1 MERDEG
7 MRDEVFCP
15 RDTSLEREGTHK
27 KPRIGQGFGI
37 EGLKFAVGLF
47 HETFHL
53 CRRRHGSLGHRGGGR
68 GFFLRSRFFLRFL
81 NILPTR
87 LIVAIGRHERG
98 RRGRLWDRG
107 RRVAAMVLLQFVIL
121 FHKMIPSK

>member
-1 MERDEG
+1 

-15 RDTSLEREGTHK
+15 RDTSLEREGTHE

-87 LIVAIGRHERG
+87 LIAAIGRHERG
-98 RRGRLWDRG
+98 RWGRLWDRG

>member
-1 MERDEG
+1 

-15 RDTSLEREGTHK
+15 RDTPLEREGTHE

-37 EGLKFAVGLF
+37 ESLKFAVGLF

-53 CRRRHGSLGHRGGGR
+53 CRRRHGSLGHRGGSR
-68 GFFLRSRFFLRFL
+68 GFFLRTRFFLRFL

-87 LIVAIGRHERG
+87 LIAAIGRHERG
-98 RRGRLWDRG
+98 WRGWLRDRG
-107 RRVAAMVLLQFVIL
+107 RRGAAMILLQFVIL